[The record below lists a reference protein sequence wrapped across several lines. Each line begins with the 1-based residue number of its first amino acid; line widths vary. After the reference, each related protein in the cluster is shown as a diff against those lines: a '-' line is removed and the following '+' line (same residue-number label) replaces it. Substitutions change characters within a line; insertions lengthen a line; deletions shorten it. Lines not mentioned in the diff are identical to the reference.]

1 MLHVRKLSGEEVASV
16 PLAELCDV
24 KSLKQR
30 LQQHGL
36 PPRFRQRLLHEG
48 NALDDAVMLD
58 SLMDL
63 QVLAPTSS
71 DASQNEPRR
80 EGALKRRLD
89 PDSVPDAVTGFLL
102 RSFI

>member
-1 MLHVRKLSGEEVASV
+1 MASLPISELS
-16 PLAELCDV
+16 DV

-48 NALDDAVMLD
+48 NNLDDAVMLD

-63 QVLAPTSS
+63 QVGVSENSGTL
-71 DASQNEPRR
+71 
-80 EGALKRRLD
+80 
-89 PDSVPDAVTGFLL
+89 F
-102 RSFI
+102 